1 MVVICTMQERHYKT
15 ILYFIIAAIFGTLAI
30 QGYWNYKNYQTGK
43 QQLINDVQVS
53 LDNAVNNYYAN
64 KTEQRFKDF
73 TFVEELKSADSIIN
87 RFRNDSVFMKFDRLD
102 SISKADD
109 TSVDIFVDLQGDK
122 PIKDKGKITSIRYSK
137 TSKKNSDTI
146 FKTFNI
152 GDSSNN
158 SISDFTL
165 SNANKSD
172 SLNNHPLAQLTSQV
186 MYAIAA
192 KKVNLEEIDQLLMK
206 ELNSKNIHVNFSLYF
221 QNAFADDQSSGFIP
235 ETRSYL
241 TARSNSAF
249 LPKHSFLQINFS
261 NIPETVLKRN
271 IIGLIISLLFI
282 LAISGCL
289 LYLLKVIKNQK
300 QLAEVK
306 NDLISNITH
315 EFKTPLATIGA
326 AMEGIQLF
334 NKNNDIEKTQR
345 YAEVSSTQVK
355 KLTTMVEKLL
365 ETATLDSE
373 NLELNIEETDLVHL
387 LETATTKE
395 SVLASNKEV
404 TFNTTAPILSH
415 PIDAF
420 HFENALNNLID
431 NAIKYGGNHIEV
443 SISRTKNEIEITIS
457 DNGKELTNTQS
468 KQIFEKFYR
477 VPKGN
482 THDIKGFGIGL
493 YYTKA
498 IIEKH
503 GGTIAV
509 QVKPT
514 TFKITLS

>member
-15 ILYFIIAAIFGTLAI
+15 ILYFIIAAILGTLAI

-73 TFVEELKSADSIIN
+73 AFVEELKSADSIIN
-87 RFRNDSVFMKFDRLD
+87 RFRNDSIFIEFDRID
-102 SISKADD
+102 SISKVDD
-109 TSVDIFVDLQGDK
+109 ASVDIILELQENTALGESGK
-122 PIKDKGKITSIRYSK
+122 FTSMSFKKGNTRSK
-137 TSKKNSDTI
+137 DTI
-146 FKTFNI
+146 YKIFKLNDTINEFFFN
-152 GDSSNN
+152 
-158 SISDFTL
+158 L
-165 SNANKSD
+165 ENKND
-172 SLNNHPLAQLTSQV
+172 SLFSHPLAQLTSQV
-186 MYAIAA
+186 MYSMAA
-192 KKVNLEEIDQLLMK
+192 KKIDLNEIDQLLMK

-241 TARSNSAF
+241 TAKSNSAF

-261 NIPETVLKRN
+261 NIPETILKRN

-300 QLAEVK
+300 QLAEIK

-404 TFNTTAPILSH
+404 TFNTTAPILSY

-443 SISRTKNEIEITIS
+443 SISRTKNEIEIIIS

-503 GGTIAV
+503 GGTITV

-514 TFKITLS
+514 TFKIILS